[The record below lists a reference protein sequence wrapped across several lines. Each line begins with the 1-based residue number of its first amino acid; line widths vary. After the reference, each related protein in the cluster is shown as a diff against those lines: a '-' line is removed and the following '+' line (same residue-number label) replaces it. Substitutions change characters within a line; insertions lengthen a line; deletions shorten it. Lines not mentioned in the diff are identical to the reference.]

1 MRVPLAILVLVRIAN
16 FNEDMRRLLYFTS
29 SMLILVGIF
38 SMRWNVVIGGQ
49 LYSKSFRGLMAYKM
63 EITGIESL
71 MTALALLALP
81 FVILTVLFR
90 LLPPRWMERHAPAS
104 AS

>member
-1 MRVPLAILVLVRIAN
+1 
-16 FNEDMRRLLYFTS
+16 
-29 SMLILVGIF
+29 
-38 SMRWNVVIGGQ
+38 MRWNVVIGGQ

-71 MTALALLALP
+71 VTALLLLALP

-90 LLPPRWMERHAPAS
+90 LLPPRWMEREVS
-104 AS
+104 T